1 MRPMGRP
8 RKTDLNLPPRMRRK
22 GNAYYYAH
30 NGTPRRW
37 EALGTDFAVALRR
50 WAELA
55 GQPAAAVPQLTFSEV
70 ATKYRLLV
78 YPTKAPRTRK
88 DNDGEFKKL
97 EAVFGRS
104 LFESITHRDAAR
116 YHALRGEKAPVR
128 ANREIALLSHVW
140 TFARSARSG
149 YLTEKPNPCEGIERF
164 KEAGRDNFVTDDVFL
179 SIVYKA
185 PQPLA
190 DAMWLAYFT
199 GQRPSDV
206 LKVRRDN
213 VRELA
218 LDVRQ
223 GKTGANVRLEL
234 AGMDLGKLVDE
245 LLARERKVSG
255 PWLIQDDAGQRLTYW
270 ALAKAFAAARK
281 AAAEAA
287 RAEAHADLA
296 GEIEACQFRDLRAKS
311 GTEKAEQAGII
322 AARDMLGHASVTM
335 TEHYVRRRRGARV
348 KPLK

>member
-22 GNAYYYAH
+22 GNAYYFAH
-30 NGTPRRW
+30 NGKPRRW
-37 EALGTDFAVALRR
+37 EALGSDFAGALRR
-50 WAELA
+50 WAEIA
-55 GQPAAAVPQLTFSEV
+55 GQPAAAAPALTFSEV
-70 ATKYRLLV
+70 VTKYRLLV

-104 LFESITHRDAAR
+104 PFESITHRDAAR

-140 TFARSARSG
+140 TFARSAKSG

-164 KEAGRDNFVTDDVFL
+164 KEAGRAVFVTDDVFL

-206 LKVRRDN
+206 LKTRRDN

-223 GKTGANVRLEL
+223 GKTGANVRMEL

-245 LLARERKVSG
+245 LLARKRKVSG
-255 PWLIQDDAGQRLTYW
+255 PWLVQDDAGQRLTYW

-281 AAAEAA
+281 AAAAAA
-287 RAEAHADLA
+287 RADGHVDLA
-296 GEIEACQFRDLRAKS
+296 TEIEACQFRDLRAKT
-311 GTEKAEQAGII
+311 GTEKAEQAGILE
-322 AARDMLGHASVTM
+322 ARDLLGHASVTM
-335 TEHYVRRRRGARV
+335 TEKYVRARRGARV
-348 KPLK
+348 KPLE